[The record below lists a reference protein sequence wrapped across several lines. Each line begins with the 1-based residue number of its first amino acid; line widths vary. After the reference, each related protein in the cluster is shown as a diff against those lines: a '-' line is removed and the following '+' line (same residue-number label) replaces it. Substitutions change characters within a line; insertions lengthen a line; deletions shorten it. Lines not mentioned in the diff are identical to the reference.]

1 MIKKYEKE
9 KRIFLLLG
17 HVPGGL
23 TMKDLKLKTE
33 EKKEQN
39 PSYESETFYG
49 RWENFL
55 NELMDE
61 QQIFQSS
68 ELTYGNDDDDDSIKT
83 DSDKDND

>member
-33 EKKEQN
+33 EKKE
-39 PSYESETFYG
+39 
-49 RWENFL
+49 
-55 NELMDE
+55 
-61 QQIFQSS
+61 
-68 ELTYGNDDDDDSIKT
+68 
-83 DSDKDND
+83 